1 MYGLGG
7 ISSFGGVRLGRW
19 RRFLDK
25 IRHNNAEE
33 PADVKA
39 GRTHPNPLCDTYL
52 CSSPYACSKE
62 APMIDL
68 GHLRNRPIILKMT
81 GMSRAIKA
89 DVVCEEKEGVWFS
102 GEALMSVLA
111 ETGLPVAMKTPA
123 ISRLCLPKIPFSGF
137 DQCNIATL
145 RSKLATIS
153 IRQGQESRRA
163 GTPRPS

>member
-7 ISSFGGVRLGRW
+7 MSSFGVYGWVGGGGSW
-19 RRFLDK
+19 
-25 IRHNNAEE
+25 IRSGTITLRN

-39 GRTHPNPLCDTYL
+39 GRTHPNPLCDAYL
-52 CSSPYACSKE
+52 CFSPYACSKE

-111 ETGLPVAMKTPA
+111 ESLW
-123 ISRLCLPKIPFSGF
+123 R
-137 DQCNIATL
+137 
-145 RSKLATIS
+145 
-153 IRQGQESRRA
+153 
-163 GTPRPS
+163 

>member
-1 MYGLGG
+1 MLPVSEWDVRTRGYVVGRLYGWVGG
-7 ISSFGGVRLGRW
+7 GGSW
-19 RRFLDK
+19 
-25 IRHNNAEE
+25 IRSCTITLRN

-39 GRTHPNPLCDTYL
+39 ARKNPNPLCDTYL

-102 GEALMSVLA
+102 GEALMSVLV

-123 ISRLCLPKIPFSGF
+123 IFVPLSQIQWL
-137 DQCNIATL
+137 IAENQ
-145 RSKLATIS
+145 
-153 IRQGQESRRA
+153 QGEA
-163 GTPRPS
+163 I